1 MPWIPWREEGNSY
14 VPGTSCF
21 AEPAVSA
28 RRIDYFSLDLA
39 AVSTGMGASPG
50 PIDLQYDPQTKVLH
64 AELRHVTD
72 NQRQH
77 HIRRLYV
84 YKNDAPTQKFSYVK
98 QTTATRL
105 IQDVPLD
112 ASSGDTIRVKAVCS
126 EAGYKEETLVIP

>member
-1 MPWIPWREEGNSY
+1 MSRGP
-14 VPGTSCF
+14 
-21 AEPAVSA
+21 
-28 RRIDYFSLDLA
+28 LA
-39 AVSTGMGASPG
+39 SQNLRFQLGGLIILALIRQPCQLAWGHPPG